1 MKLALYIIWPL
12 AAVIYLR
19 ASFLAMGK
27 IKRRFFPADTFKLGQ
42 LISTLGFAVALV
54 LAILAKLNLLVY
66 LAIINLIYTFL
77 FYLQPTPRTT
87 NSIAKIFILTN
98 LLFALLIIFLR

>member
-1 MKLALYIIWPL
+1 MKLAAYLIWPL
-12 AAVIYLR
+12 ALIIYLR
-19 ASFLAMGK
+19 ASYMAMGRAK
-27 IKRRFFPADTFKLGQ
+27 WRFFPADTFKLGQ
-42 LISTLGFAVALV
+42 LVSTLVFVALLV
-54 LAILAKLNLLVY
+54 LAILSKLNLLVY